1 MAVYNI
7 TFFTSEEG
15 KDVAFTLESKK
26 LTTKDF
32 SSFEF
37 IRVLKLFIGG
47 KDKIV
52 ENKTYILQ
60 IAANWKDLLIAH
72 LTRWSETFRELNNVI
87 ALISQL
93 DEGRCLGISF
103 NDNLDIQKSKELYF
117 LMQEVE
123 QGIPAKPRYE
133 EFLRQYSDFFNVYRP
148 LSYSHEKRIRFGN
161 AERKSRVCRYCG
173 RSVPETTFNHNSHTI
188 SNCLGNINYFTND
201 ECDKC
206 NTKFGAT
213 IEQEL
218 LKYVSIS
225 RVLSGRYEGF
235 KQYKTQIGSFE
246 LGINPKTN
254 QIEFKET
261 TDKSPINANIIN
273 SDQQID
279 IFVDG
284 GYIDFVDVYRALV
297 KFVIGMLPEKELKYF
312 METINWV
319 NKEVE
324 LQLPNIKE
332 TIYKDPEQH
341 PFINM
346 FFRENNSDFPYLCAE
361 MHVNHYEFVFAVPGC
376 SLDKSL
382 KENIMDDFLKL
393 RKDGNKWRNISFEK
407 SQPTRMELHVSLY
420 KSPLQSDNTS
430 L

>member
-60 IAANWKDLLIAH
+60 IAANWKDLLITH

-148 LSYSHEKRIRFGN
+148 LSYLMKRELDLETLNGN
-161 AERKSRVCRYCG
+161 
-173 RSVPETTFNHNSHTI
+173 P
-188 SNCLGNINYFTND
+188 
-201 ECDKC
+201 
-206 NTKFGAT
+206 
-213 IEQEL
+213 
-218 LKYVSIS
+218 
-225 RVLSGRYEGF
+225 
-235 KQYKTQIGSFE
+235 
-246 LGINPKTN
+246 
-254 QIEFKET
+254 
-261 TDKSPINANIIN
+261 
-273 SDQQID
+273 
-279 IFVDG
+279 
-284 GYIDFVDVYRALV
+284 
-297 KFVIGMLPEKELKYF
+297 
-312 METINWV
+312 
-319 NKEVE
+319 
-324 LQLPNIKE
+324 
-332 TIYKDPEQH
+332 
-341 PFINM
+341 
-346 FFRENNSDFPYLCAE
+346 
-361 MHVNHYEFVFAVPGC
+361 EFVGIV
-376 SLDKSL
+376 
-382 KENIMDDFLKL
+382 DDQYL
-393 RKDGNKWRNISFEK
+393 RQRSIIIRILFQTVLATSIT
-407 SQPTRMELHVSLY
+407 SQMTNVINVTQNSV
-420 KSPLQSDNTS
+420 QQ
-430 L
+430 